1 MKNPSRRKQAKASG
15 QLSYQALEPRQ
26 LLAGLPIITEF
37 VALASYENGVVDD
50 NGDRSDWI
58 EIYNAGDADINL
70 LGYTL
75 TDDADNPDR
84 WAFPSTVLEQG
95 EFLVVRAAT
104 DADQTRGNEL
114 FTGFGLSSSGEY
126 LGLYDSVGNV
136 VSEFGAGGAD
146 YPAQF
151 TDTSYGVRFDGNFD
165 QVSFFATPT
174 FGFAN
179 TNPVIGATDRVEA
192 SVAAGFYED
201 SFQVSLST
209 EYARRIDR
217 FHD

>member
-1 MKNPSRRKQAKASG
+1 MKIPLRRKQSETAG

-58 EIYNAGDADINL
+58 EIYNSGDAAINL
-70 LGYTL
+70 AGYTL

-84 WAFPSTVLEQG
+84 WTFPSTILQEG

-104 DADQTRGNEL
+104 DADPTRGSEL
-114 FTGFGLSSSGEY
+114 FTGFGLSSDGEY
-126 LGLYDSVGNV
+126 VGLYDSQRNV

-146 YPAQF
+146 FPTQY
-151 TDTSYGVRFDGNFD
+151 TDASYGVRFDGN
-165 QVSFFATPT
+165 
-174 FGFAN
+174 
-179 TNPVIGATDRVEA
+179 
-192 SVAAGFYED
+192 
-201 SFQVSLST
+201 L
-209 EYARRIDR
+209 
-217 FHD
+217 